1 MYIIDDTVIE
11 KPEEGLFPGSTESWN
26 NFQKGVKEK
35 VGKGEEFVT

>member
-11 KPEEGLFPGSTESWN
+11 KPEEGLFPGSTESWS